1 MRGVE
6 ETPEQTLARLARYR
20 DSLNRTA
27 KSPINGVARSPL
39 LAPRTIAPTPPAP
52 WAAPAPTRPTPSGRA
67 TTVPAGARA
76 AATTTLAPTP
86 TPVTTPTVPA
96 GERGW
101 DHAADR
107 KPLLSHS
114 AVRTTLFGQ
123 LLAVVGAIIGIV
135 SFEQLSGLVAA
146 GIVLGL
152 TAVGI
157 VGAVRRVPLALW
169 WTFGIVI
176 GGLLGRWS

>member
-27 KSPINGVARSPL
+27 KSPINGAARSPL
-39 LAPRTIAPTPPAP
+39 LAPRRVVATPPAP
-52 WAAPAPTRPTPSGRA
+52 WGTPAPTVPAAGRA
-67 TTVPAGARA
+67 TTGPTTTQAPAVPAPSAPADDRA
-76 AATTTLAPTP
+76 W
-86 TPVTTPTVPA
+86 
-96 GERGW
+96 E
-101 DHAADR
+101 HAADR

-123 LLAVVGAIIGIV
+123 LLAVVGAVIGIV
-135 SFEQLSGLVAA
+135 AFEQLGTLAAA